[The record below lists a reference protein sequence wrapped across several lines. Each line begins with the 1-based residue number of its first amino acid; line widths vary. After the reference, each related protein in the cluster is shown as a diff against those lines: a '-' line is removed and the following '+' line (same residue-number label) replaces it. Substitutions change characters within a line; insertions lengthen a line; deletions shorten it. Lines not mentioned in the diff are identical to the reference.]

1 MVSYFTLVASSKLGG
16 ATLYAVT
23 EPKKKSNGKWGVSK
37 TSVPTVLPAGSYG
50 KLPPMF
56 SSLGS
61 MVKPVADKKPTTRN
75 SVVDNYRKNESYIT
89 SIKGLSE
96 KEFIKLV
103 NSYIGT
109 SVSKTY
115 EFSPSNI
122 KSFMNSFD
130 PMDVNY
136 LDQGARSLFG
146 ALGVMKHKKGQWK
159 ITRKSTNEL
168 VDNWGLGRGRTT
180 SESFEVSNGSSD
192 KEFKILL
199 VGMLPLSPPLG
210 CKNKVTDTYTIS
222 LKFTPETLAEKN
234 NWELGAVAG
243 TGNEWGDNYCFYCS
257 DVGLLGNVDHFCSSL
272 PLYLKANSD
281 KVHKRS
287 THSSGGSSGTDVVV
301 SVGTENSAYESITY
315 DPSKIY
321 KSKTW
326 STIGTAVKH
335 LDYGTKGTY
344 TDGVATVPYVII
356 ELRGTDSKTAP
367 AFNMSIPANTFVSLS
382 HERNLGDGYNTF
394 SLQLFDKDAMVV
406 EDKLIL
412 GFRYIT
418 FYYTDFVSTS
428 KRFKGEVLDYK
439 TVITG
444 KGLMLTL
451 TGYSSSSTI
460 YTGKESIPW
469 STICEAR
476 DWAFYYW
483 YNEAK
488 EYHGPVYY
496 TTGTYYTGETED
508 DKHQGP
514 IYNSTEGT
522 ILGATYVEQGGK
534 VSASDLD
541 SIEYCLKAPLQLKDD
556 SSESG
561 TKQSTEFCTFDYYY
575 EDTDEETK
583 KKYKPHPKKWS
594 LESYNSNIANELAAW
609 SLGDITEKRPHNIV
623 IMICVINKWLWKPE
637 YITKTRKVSE
647 IPDMVS
653 MSFVEYIKESL
664 IPISIATGKNG
675 SSQFYFW
682 FDEEGYAHFGP
693 KNTKGA
699 TKSLYFNAKEVPD
712 SYPLIAF
719 TAASNG
725 SVLMQTDGS
734 QSISSVNIFTGDA
747 LDVSSVQMEK
757 GDEYLDSVHQSAEW
771 FVTNTFTQKEAKSN
785 LVSYSGTTV
794 IASEDDLKKQLAYK
808 YGLVSKYSYTASLD
822 VYGCSDIEPGQMV
835 NIYIYLGDGV
845 RTKDSVSKKD
855 ENSDTGYIGNVTMH
869 HSSGTYFVNKIKDN
883 ISGGKYISTLEVLK
897 VDFESLESIMGS
909 SENETL
915 KIESTPTGGEST
927 SNGECVNFNSYT
939 AFKDLNR

>member
-1 MVSYFTLVASSKLGG
+1 MVSYFTLVASSKLGY

-37 TSVPTVLPAGSYG
+37 TSVPTVLPQGSYG

-56 SSLGS
+56 SSLGA
-61 MVKPVADKKPTTRN
+61 MVKPVTDKKPTTRD
-75 SVVDNYRKNESYIT
+75 SVVNNYRKNESYIIT
-89 SIKGLSE
+89 IKNLSD
-96 KEFIKLV
+96 KEFRTLV

-109 SVSKTY
+109 SVSDTIK
-115 EFSPSNI
+115 FSASNI
-122 KSFMNSFD
+122 KSFMSSFD
-130 PMDVNY
+130 PRDVNC
-136 LDQGARSLFG
+136 LDAGAKDLFG

-159 ITRKSTNEL
+159 ITRNSTNKL
-168 VDNWGLGRGRTT
+168 VDIWGWGRDKTT
-180 SESFEVSNGSSD
+180 TESFEVTNDSKD
-192 KEFKILL
+192 KDFQTLL
-199 VGMLPLSPPLG
+199 MGMLVFSPPLG
-210 CKNKVTDTYTIS
+210 CKNNVTNNYTIT
-222 LKFTPETLAEKN
+222 LKFTYETLAEKN
-234 NWELGAVAG
+234 NWELGAIAG

-272 PLYLKANSD
+272 PCYLRANAS
-281 KVHKRS
+281 KLHKKS
-287 THSSGGSSGTDVVV
+287 THKGGSTGTDVVI
-301 SVGTENSAYESITY
+301 SGGTDNSAYKSITY

-335 LDYGTKGTY
+335 LEYGTKGTY
-344 TDGVATVPYVII
+344 TDGVATIPYVII
-356 ELRGTDSKTAP
+356 ELRGNDSKTSP

-428 KRFKGEVLDYK
+428 KRFKGEILDYK

-444 KGLMLTL
+444 KGLMLTI

-483 YNEAK
+483 YNDAK
-488 EYHGPVYY
+488 EYHGPVYL
-496 TTGTYYTGETED
+496 TNGDYYTGKTEG
-508 DKHQGP
+508 DKHNGP

-522 ILGATYVEQGGK
+522 ILGATYVEQSGE
-534 VSASDLD
+534 VSASDLN
-541 SIEYCLKAPLQLKDD
+541 SIQYCLKAPLQIPDKG
-556 SSESG
+556 SKTG
-561 TKQSTEFCTFDYYY
+561 YKQSTEFCTFDYYY
-575 EDTDEETK
+575 ENTDKETK
-583 KKYKPHPKKWS
+583 DKYRPHPEKWS
-594 LESYNSNIANELAAW
+594 LEYYNSNIANELAAW

-623 IMICVINKWLWKPE
+623 IMICAINKWLWKPE

-699 TKSLYFNAKEVPD
+699 TKSLYFNAKEVED

-734 QSISSVNIFTGDA
+734 QSLSSVNIFTGDE
-747 LDVSSVQMEK
+747 LDVSSVELDQ
-757 GDEYLDSVHQSAEW
+757 GDDYLDSVHQSAEW

-915 KIESTPTGGEST
+915 KIESTPSGEST

-939 AFKDLNR
+939 AFKNLNK

>member
-1 MVSYFTLVASSKLGG
+1 MANHYTLVASSKLGY

-37 TSVPTVLPAGSYG
+37 TSVPTVLPQGSLG

-56 SSLGS
+56 SSLGA
-61 MVKPVADKKPTTRN
+61 MVKPVTDKKPTTRD
-75 SVVDNYRKNESYIT
+75 SVVNNYRKNESYIIN
-89 SIKGLSE
+89 IKNLSD
-96 KEFIKLV
+96 KEFRTLV

-109 SVSKTY
+109 SVSDTIK
-115 EFSPSNI
+115 FSASNI
-122 KSFMNSFD
+122 KSFMSSFD
-130 PMDVNY
+130 PRDVNC
-136 LDQGARSLFG
+136 LDAGAKDLFG

-159 ITRKSTNEL
+159 ITRNSTNKL
-168 VDNWGLGRGRTT
+168 VDTWGWGRDKTT
-180 SESFEVSNGSSD
+180 TESFEVTNDSKD
-192 KEFKILL
+192 KDFQTLL
-199 VGMLPLSPPLG
+199 MGMLVLSPPHG
-210 CKNKVTDTYTIS
+210 CKNNVTNTYTIT
-222 LKFTPETLAEKN
+222 LKFTYETLAEKN
-234 NWELGAVAG
+234 NWELGAIAG
-243 TGNEWGDNYCFYCS
+243 TGNEWGDDYCFYCS

-272 PLYLKANSD
+272 PCYLKANAS
-281 KVHKRS
+281 KLHKKS
-287 THSSGGSSGTDVVV
+287 THKGGSTGTDVVI
-301 SVGTENSAYESITY
+301 SGGTDNSAYESITY

-335 LDYGTKGTY
+335 LEYGTKGTY
-344 TDGVATVPYVII
+344 TDGVATIPYVII
-356 ELRGTDSKTAP
+356 ELRGNDSKTSP

-428 KRFKGEVLDYK
+428 KRFKGEILDYK

-444 KGLMLTL
+444 KGLMLTI

-483 YNEAK
+483 YNDAK
-488 EYHGPVYY
+488 EYHGPVYL
-496 TTGTYYTGETED
+496 THGEYYTGKTEG
-508 DKHQGP
+508 DKHNGP

-522 ILGATYVEQGGK
+522 ILGATYVEQSGE
-534 VSASDLD
+534 VSASDLN
-541 SIEYCLKAPLQLKDD
+541 SIQYCLKAPLQIPDKG
-556 SSESG
+556 SKTG
-561 TKQSTEFCTFDYYY
+561 YKQSTEFCTFDYYY
-575 EDTDEETK
+575 ENTDKETK
-583 KKYKPHPKKWS
+583 DKYRPHPEKWS
-594 LESYNSNIANELAAW
+594 LEYYNSNIANELAAW

-623 IMICVINKWLWKPE
+623 IMICAINKWLWKPE

-747 LDVSSVQMEK
+747 LDVSSVQLEK

-822 VYGCSDIEPGQMV
+822 VYGCSDIEPGQMI

-915 KIESTPTGGEST
+915 KIESTPSGEST

-939 AFKDLNR
+939 AFKNLNK